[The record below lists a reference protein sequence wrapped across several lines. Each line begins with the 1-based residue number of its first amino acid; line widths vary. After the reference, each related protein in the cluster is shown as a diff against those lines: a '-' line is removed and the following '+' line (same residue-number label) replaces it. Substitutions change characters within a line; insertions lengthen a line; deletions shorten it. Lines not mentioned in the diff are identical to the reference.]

1 MESTNESAQYFH
13 TTLSLDITDV
23 SLVCMLDLGFFDKSA
38 LTYTPH
44 VHLAYEL
51 HYVLDGCY
59 DMEICDTGE
68 VFRIE
73 PGYLLIIPPGCY
85 HNALGEGDP
94 ESKRPTYSDKI
105 KKYSLRFT
113 IAENTSASHTIPD
126 SNRLYNQLT
135 AGLPTDRPCI
145 LNMESAGGIF
155 KSVHDEL
162 TLRRTGCDT
171 LVSFELG
178 RFFIML
184 TRLLTAKITDGTGAK
199 SDREPYTKS
208 YSGISRQEMIILYMD
223 RNCHLPITE
232 ETLANEMHLSVRQI
246 SRIFKEQFSSTFRKT
261 LTEIRLHHAEKLLER
276 TDITAEKIALRIG
289 YSSPSAFFTVFRKK
303 HGISPGEYRS
313 KRRKTE

>member
-23 SLVCMLDLGFFDKSA
+23 SLVCMLDLGFFDNSTI
-38 LTYTPH
+38 TYTPH

-68 VFRIE
+68 VFRTK
-73 PGYLLIIPPGCY
+73 PGSLLIIPPGCY
-85 HNALGEGDP
+85 HNALGEADT
-94 ESKRPTYSDKI
+94 ENVRQAYSDKI

-113 IAENTSASHTIPD
+113 VSENTSASHTIPD
-126 SNRLYNQLT
+126 SDRLYEQLT
-135 AGLPTDRPCI
+135 AGLPAYRPCI
-145 LNMESAGGIF
+145 LNMKEAAEIF

-184 TRLLTAKITDGTGAK
+184 TRLLNAKVTDGAGSMSEHK
-199 SDREPYTKS
+199 PYTKS
-208 YSGISRQEMIILYMD
+208 DSGISRREMIILYMD

-246 SRIFKEQFSSTFRKT
+246 SRIFKEHLS
-261 LTEIRLHHAEKLLER
+261 
-276 TDITAEKIALRIG
+276 
-289 YSSPSAFFTVFRKK
+289 
-303 HGISPGEYRS
+303 
-313 KRRKTE
+313 